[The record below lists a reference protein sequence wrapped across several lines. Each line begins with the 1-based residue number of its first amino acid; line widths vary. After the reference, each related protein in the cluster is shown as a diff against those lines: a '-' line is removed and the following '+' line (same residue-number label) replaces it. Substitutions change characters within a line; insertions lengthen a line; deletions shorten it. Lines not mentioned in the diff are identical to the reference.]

1 MLGISSAQF
10 TVPMVVSLALLSLL
24 CFLCLRCKKKSIPA
38 ETQIYNSQTFQCG
51 GSRFAVMRSK
61 TVMKANQITPYAC
74 NEDFNPATH
83 SEDAFPHGSWEHI
96 YVAPLPTAVYENDI
110 HPPLMLKDADPL
122 TGDYANVPV
131 AAPKSEGM
139 RRYSSTAL
147 ASPTPTQCAFKLD
160 DDDYENSDFLAQA
173 TQELEDDAILY
184 VNEKGAC
191 T

>member
-1 MLGISSAQF
+1 MLPHADRGRKESSWTTEGMLGISSAQF

-131 AAPKSEGM
+131 AAPKSE
-139 RRYSSTAL
+139 
-147 ASPTPTQCAFKLD
+147 D